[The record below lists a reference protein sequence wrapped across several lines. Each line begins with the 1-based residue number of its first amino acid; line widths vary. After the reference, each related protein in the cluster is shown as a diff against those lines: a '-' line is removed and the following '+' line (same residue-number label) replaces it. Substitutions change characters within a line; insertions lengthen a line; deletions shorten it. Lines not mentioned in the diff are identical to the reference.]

1 MKSHE
6 YEIVIEDTDGDVI
19 RTVTRT
25 TLAGR
30 PLVGEEVVVDN
41 SIYIVRAVRHIQDV
55 WRTRR
60 IYTWPRVFVRYV
72 RKQARH

>member
-6 YEIVIEDTDGDVI
+6 YEIVIEDSDGDVI

-41 SIYIVRAVRHIQDV
+41 SNYVVRAVRHVQEV

-60 IYTWPRVFVRYV
+60 IYTWPRVFVRAV
-72 RKQARH
+72 RKAVRH

>member
-1 MKSHE
+1 MKSHQ
-6 YEIVIEDTDGDVI
+6 YEIVIEDASGKVV

-30 PLVGEEVVVDN
+30 PVAGEEVVIDN
-41 SIYIVRAVRHIQDV
+41 AVYVVRAVRHVQDV

-60 IYTWPRVFVRYV
+60 IYTWPRVFVRAV
-72 RKQARH
+72 RKVVRN

>member
-6 YEIVIEDTDGDVI
+6 YEIVIEDADGRAI
-19 RTVTRT
+19 RTVSRT

-30 PLVGEEVVVDN
+30 PLVGEEVVVD
-41 SIYIVRAVRHIQDV
+41 SGLYVVRAVRHVQEV

-60 IYTWPRVFVRYV
+60 IYTWPRVFVRAV
-72 RKQARH
+72 RKVVRH

>member
-1 MKSHE
+1 MKSHD
-6 YEIVIEDTDGDVI
+6 YEIVIEDADGRAI

-41 SIYIVRAVRHIQDV
+41 SIYIVRAVRHVQEV

-60 IYTWPRVFVRYV
+60 IYTWPRVFVRSA
-72 RKQARH
+72 RKQVRH